1 MRTCAKKRTAKNKV
15 FVHSTHGKDLCVK
28 PTERIFA
35 ERSKYRS
42 TDLRTCAKKR
52 TARNKVFVHS
62 EHGKELRVKS
72 THAYCRAVK
81 ITEYGLAH
89 VCEKEDGKSSAVGCV
104 RHINSGTDLRVK
116 YISARRK
123 K

>member
-1 MRTCAKKRTAKNKV
+1 MRTCAKKRTAK
-15 FVHSTHGKDLCVK
+15 S
-28 PTERIFA
+28 
-35 ERSKYRS
+35 
-42 TDLRTCAKKR
+42 
-52 TARNKVFVHS
+52 KVFVHS
-62 EHGKELRVKS
+62 EHGKDLCIKS
-72 THAYCRAVK
+72 MHAYSPSGCYAVK
-81 ITEYGLAH
+81 IPEYGLAH

>member
-1 MRTCAKKRTAKNKV
+1 MSASSVSHQLSVLRTAK
-15 FVHSTHGKDLCVK
+15 LVK
-28 PTERIFA
+28 RI
-35 ERSKYRS
+35 
-42 TDLRTCAKKR
+42 
-52 TARNKVFVHS
+52 
-62 EHGKELRVKS
+62 KS
-72 THAYCRAVK
+72 GNVITYSLDDYHVVK
-81 ITEYGLAH
+81 IMEYGLAH